1 MNPDKEQPM
10 AKTLTFAAVHM
21 GVAFAVGYAMTGSL
35 AVGGALAL
43 VEPLVNT
50 VAYHFHEKAWGLRG
64 AARQA
69 TTRAHASKNPGKVFE
84 THPGSLMRT

>member
-1 MNPDKEQPM
+1 
-10 AKTLTFAAVHM
+10 M
-21 GVAFAVGYAMTGSL
+21 GVAFAVGFAVTGSA

-50 VAYHFHEKAWGLRG
+50 VAYFFHERAWSVLGFRG
-64 AARQA
+64 QE
-69 TTRAHASKNPGKVFE
+69 TTRAHASKNSGKVFE